1 MNGMTGEREAVV
13 SHLLAIDDLAD
24 DLRAVLD
31 WAITFKR
38 DLDIAPEFTPLAGLA
53 VGSIY
58 EKPSTRTRVSFE
70 VGISRLGG
78 HPLTLLKNDIQL
90 GGSESV
96 SDTAKVLS
104 RYLAA
109 ITYRCFAHADV
120 EELAAHSDVPVINA
134 LSDTH
139 HPCQAA
145 ADLMTIMER
154 FDDLDE
160 VHIAY
165 VGDGNNV
172 LHDLMLG
179 AAILGCD
186 ISWAT
191 PEGHEPS
198 VEVVERAGHLASL
211 SGSSLSASNDP
222 VEAVSGAN
230 VIYTDVFIS
239 MGEEHLEHKQ
249 SAFEGFQVNEELVSS
264 AADDWVFMHCLP
276 AHRGDEVTDE
286 VIDSPNSIVFDQ
298 AENRMWAQM
307 SILTLLC
314 DRVAWET
321 YAELM
326 EID

>member
-1 MNGMTGEREAVV
+1 MV

-154 FDDLDE
+154 FDDLDD